1 MLLRGLT
8 ISLFTG
14 EVHDEQD
21 EASFR
26 RTCGG
31 TGAVGLATLS
41 NAQESPVPK
50 PTPEHE
56 RLARDVGTWYAT
68 IKSWMQGPG
77 SEPSVSKGVEVA
89 KMMPGGLWVLS
100 EFHGKFGD
108 TQRR

>member
-1 MLLRGLT
+1 MSRTIRAFAGFVAGL
-8 ISLFTG
+8 
-14 EVHDEQD
+14 
-21 EASFR
+21 
-26 RTCGG
+26 
-31 TGAVGLATLS
+31 GAVGLATLS

-89 KMMPGGLWVLS
+89 KMMPGGPLGLERVPRQVRR
-100 EFHGKFGD
+100 HGVSRPRAD
-108 TQRR
+108 RL